1 MKRTLSVILALLFV
15 LSLALC
21 SLFGCENSEP
31 GSEQSEQSSMPSV
44 SQQES
49 EPEQEESI
57 PVINITD
64 SPDYKNVALGK
75 TYTRSALYPNDNEPS
90 YPDEGGKCMTDGLIA
105 AADAK
110 YSDKTFMGFNKNL
123 SEYTTRG
130 YSFVTIDLGDIYYV
144 DKFVAHVASSFHLDV
159 GISAPETILVYISND
174 NQSWYKAGKTEYTDS
189 EEISTVAATLTL
201 ESALTARYVQFRF
214 VGSSNWI
221 MVCETEAYGVKAP
234 EALPYPEEEP
244 GIKFLFVGNSATY
257 YFNVPTKFAALAED
271 AGCSVDVTSCCVG
284 SAYLTQF
291 ADPADATHGVPLRNN
306 LNENDYDYVVLQDNS
321 NCDYNDSKAALD
333 VLVPLIEETG
343 AKIMLYKRYSSNDVP
358 ANRPASAKRHH
369 LNYTQLSED
378 FGIEKVAPVADA
390 FLIAAEKYPSLNLYH
405 TDNSHHSDLGAYLIA
420 CIMAITYLDIDL
432 DDVSYTA
439 GYDDA
444 TVSAVK
450 ELARIAC
457 EEGYDFSKIK

>member
-1 MKRTLSVILALLFV
+1 MKVKNLKEYTMKRTLSVILALLFV

-214 VGSSNWI
+214 VGSSN
-221 MVCETEAYGVKAP
+221 
-234 EALPYPEEEP
+234 
-244 GIKFLFVGNSATY
+244 
-257 YFNVPTKFAALAED
+257 
-271 AGCSVDVTSCCVG
+271 
-284 SAYLTQF
+284 
-291 ADPADATHGVPLRNN
+291 
-306 LNENDYDYVVLQDNS
+306 
-321 NCDYNDSKAALD
+321 
-333 VLVPLIEETG
+333 
-343 AKIMLYKRYSSNDVP
+343 
-358 ANRPASAKRHH
+358 
-369 LNYTQLSED
+369 
-378 FGIEKVAPVADA
+378 
-390 FLIAAEKYPSLNLYH
+390 
-405 TDNSHHSDLGAYLIA
+405 
-420 CIMAITYLDIDL
+420 
-432 DDVSYTA
+432 
-439 GYDDA
+439 
-444 TVSAVK
+444 
-450 ELARIAC
+450 
-457 EEGYDFSKIK
+457 